1 MIPNKDTMIG
11 KQLRRAM
18 KRGLQKLAFGHDLTR
33 KEGAEFAKSSQ
44 VGEYLCP
51 HNTGLLINGR
61 DLRLSERVSFQNVAV
76 YGVTGK
82 GKSTALARPIILD
95 KGRSDSVLIVN
106 DMSGDLF
113 ADTSGYMKSKGY
125 RVIFLNPNLIL

>member
-1 MIPNKDTMIG
+1 MIG
-11 KQLRRAM
+11 KEISRAM
-18 KRGLQKLAFGHDLTR
+18 KRGLQSLVFGRSLYR
-33 KEGAEFAKSSQ
+33 KEGAEFAKNSE
-44 VGEYLCP
+44 VGEYLSP

-95 KGRSDSVLIVN
+95 KGRSDRALLHKS
-106 DMSGDLF
+106 SFGGF
-113 ADTSGYMKSKGY
+113 TSGIHAVT
-125 RVIFLNPNLIL
+125 RAA